1 MGAIITQKENTE
13 LAIGDKT
20 SVELGGIPTSAYG
33 SIVLTAASSNGA
45 KLSFVGTGATG
56 SKLLLGAGTGGTA
69 LTITSKDIFIGSA
82 KIASTGLAGA
92 DYLALAS
99 GHLVQLGGTTQ
110 GSIEANNTS
119 GTSNAPLNVTLASTS
134 VVSLTDSQ

>member
-1 MGAIITQKENTE
+1 MGASITVAAGKE

-33 SIVLTAASSNGA
+33 SIVLTAASSDGA
-45 KLSFVGTGATG
+45 KLSFAGTGATG

-82 KIASTGLAGA
+82 KIANTGLAGP

-110 GSIEANNTS
+110 GSIAATNTS
-119 GTSNAPLNVTLASTS
+119 GASNAPLNVTLASTS
-134 VVSLTDSQ
+134 VVSLTEQ